1 MTEQGRKNIKL
12 CQKIK
17 KRFKKKEK
25 TKKHK
30 NKKEKC
36 CDKPKGRKNLPLMV
50 FPSYQFGYYS
60 CSPKDQFVPMKR
72 VTL

>member
-25 TKKHK
+25 NKKNTKTKKK
-30 NKKEKC
+30 NAVINQ
-36 CDKPKGRKNLPLMV
+36 KGGKTCPLWYFPPINLDTTVALQKT
-50 FPSYQFGYYS
+50 SLYQ
-60 CSPKDQFVPMKR
+60 
-72 VTL
+72 